1 MRASAGIPFLLLLAG
16 ACQSAPG
23 AGTAPPRRG
32 SVITQEELD
41 ALPALTVFQA
51 IERLRPSWLRGRV
64 TTVRGATSER
74 YFPHV
79 FVDRVPTGDLE
90 VLNRMNALDV
100 REIRFLSASDATTRY
115 GTGYP
120 GGIIEVFTKGN

>member
-1 MRASAGIPFLLLLAG
+1 MRASAGIPFLLLLVG

-23 AGTAPPRRG
+23 AGTAPPRSG

-120 GGIIEVFTKGN
+120 GGLIEVFTKGN

>member
-1 MRASAGIPFLLLLAG
+1 MRALAGILALLLVG

-23 AGTAPPRRG
+23 GGTAPRTGG
-32 SVITQEELD
+32 SVIAQEELE
-41 ALPALTVFQA
+41 ALPALTVLQA

-64 TTVRGATSER
+64 TTVRGATRAR
-74 YFPHV
+74 YFAYV

-90 VLNRMNALDV
+90 VLGRMNAMDV